1 MASNPMQKKSRN
13 SFLLGMLLTL
23 VIAAIAMGA
32 MFVMLNKSN
41 KEQEKKE
48 ASQTKVYRLT
58 TPVKSG
64 EEVDYSKIAE
74 VVVNSEAVP
83 GDAFGSQTGFPSGYK
98 AKIDLQ
104 AGTII
109 SENMLYEGDKIQD
122 SLRRQEYNII
132 QLPEQLSKGDY
143 IDIRYM
149 LPTGQDYIVVAKK
162 EILDTSVD
170 TIWVELTEDE
180 IMLMSN
186 AIVEAYTA
194 PSSKLYATVYV
205 EPGTQIAATST
216 YIPSDDVIAA
226 IEDDP
231 NIVQTAKNALFT
243 RFNQNKRNRDYINSV
258 ITQYQQEALD
268 NIEASLQESR
278 EKAREQREMFLNGVR

>member
-41 KEQEKKE
+41 KEQEQKE

-74 VVVNSEAVP
+74 IVVNSEAVP
-83 GDAFGSQTGFPSGYK
+83 GDAFSSQTGFPDGYK

-132 QLPEQLSKGDY
+132 QLPEQLSAGDY

-149 LPTGQDYIVVAKK
+149 LPTGEDYIVVAKK

-186 AIVEAYTA
+186 AIVEAYSV
-194 PSSKLYATVYV
+194 PSSKLYATIYV
-205 EPGTQIAATST
+205 EPGTQIAAKPT
-216 YIPSDDVIAA
+216 YVPAANVMAA
-226 IEDDP
+226 IQDDP
-231 NIVQTAKNALFT
+231 NIVDIALSALSI
-243 RFNQNKRNRDYINSV
+243 RYESNKRQRDNINSI
-258 ITQYQQEALD
+258 ITQYQNEALD
-268 NIEASLQESR
+268 NIETSLQESR